1 MQEKK
6 LKNNVPRGGMP
17 VTITQGTTFFF
28 GKLYAYA
35 TIYIDTA

>member
-6 LKNNVPRGGMP
+6 LKNNVPREGMP
-17 VTITQGTTFFF
+17 VTIRQATTFFF
-28 GKLYAYA
+28 GNLYANA